1 MIEDIL
7 QVKELQV
14 DYLEKPVLKNI
25 SFNAKVGEF
34 IGIIGPNGA
43 GKSTLLKSIRGLT
56 KITTGEVRVASK
68 LLTKLKEKEKAQ
80 VIAYMQQE
88 VNKGF
93 GISAK
98 QMVLAGRY
106 PYLNWWQHESQQD
119 YEIAEKYMKFTG
131 VWQLADKDINFMSGG
146 ERQRVLLAKV
156 LAQETKL
163 IFLDEPTASLD
174 LTYQEEIFEQ
184 CRNLCQQGKTILI
197 VVHDIKLATKFCSRL
212 ILLNKGQIIADGKP
226 KEVITAENLHK
237 AYKMKAAVFKNH
249 VSGLLDIYTYS
260 SAKDCQKGKSVHV
273 ISGGGVADNIVRKLY
288 EGNYKISMG
297 VISQGDAD
305 AVVGEAFKAQ
315 IIKKDCFAQITSE
328 TSNKNIE
335 LIKAANFTVLCN
347 IFYGNNNLA
356 NLKAAFQAKKLI
368 VLEDQ
373 KIEERDHT
381 DGKATLLYKQLLEM
395 DKVVVMTTPEFIQCM
410 EQHL

>member
-174 LTYQEEIFEQ
+174 LTYQEEIFE
-184 CRNLCQQGKTILI
+184 R
-197 VVHDIKLATKFCSRL
+197 
-212 ILLNKGQIIADGKP
+212 
-226 KEVITAENLHK
+226 
-237 AYKMKAAVFKNH
+237 M
-249 VSGLLDIYTYS
+249 
-260 SAKDCQKGKSVHV
+260 
-273 ISGGGVADNIVRKLY
+273 
-288 EGNYKISMG
+288 
-297 VISQGDAD
+297 
-305 AVVGEAFKAQ
+305 
-315 IIKKDCFAQITSE
+315 SE
-328 TSNKNIE
+328 
-335 LIKAANFTVLCN
+335 
-347 IFYGNNNLA
+347 
-356 NLKAAFQAKKLI
+356 
-368 VLEDQ
+368 
-373 KIEERDHT
+373 R
-381 DGKATLLYKQLLEM
+381 
-395 DKVVVMTTPEFIQCM
+395 
-410 EQHL
+410 